1 LGQELHALFGF
12 AILTVGALMDVEID
26 VNKYGM
32 YENMNGNGMNEE
44 SNKNKKKIKIYSN
57 LFKVL

>member
-1 LGQELHALFGF
+1 MFGF

-44 SNKNKKKIKIYSN
+44 SNKNRKKIKIYSN

>member
-1 LGQELHALFGF
+1 
-12 AILTVGALMDVEID
+12 MDVEID

-32 YENMNGNGMNEE
+32 YENMNGNGMNGMNGNGMNEE